1 MHHGF
6 YDEFVVAGDVEEGAA
21 CTRVR
26 QLDQRLV
33 TQRILGKKRDDVFSP
48 HSLHAEFYTLED
60 FPQPSVSLGDEGVA
74 KLQ

>member
-1 MHHGF
+1 MHQGSTARSEAR
-6 YDEFVVAGDVEEGAA
+6 YIANTGEE
-21 CTRVR
+21 
-26 QLDQRLV
+26 
-33 TQRILGKKRDDVFSP
+33 KKKDDVFSP